1 MTITSVA
8 QANSKTAEFARLFDL
23 FDRVATRRTRALTGD
38 TSDVISTD
46 DIASVPA
53 EFAPVLKNLST
64 ILSLRAIRDEGHARR
79 AQTAPTTKP
88 RHNTR
93 ASVHPSTPA
102 PGENPTPRADVTVP
116 TDDVEEDPETP
127 AFPLGERY
135 PFTFK
140 LMLHKLYD
148 LDEWADKVKNA
159 VETSKS
165 QFKPLAER
173 VQNVV
178 RDATASIKER
188 GEKRSTGSVHPQAVL
203 GASAKF
209 KPPPGGTTSSA
220 SMPRDATAS
229 NKERGEKRSSASV
242 RPVLGASAKFKPP
255 STTRHPHS
263 AAMPMPPKP
272 ETSRVLKKRC
282 IGRRK
287 SVNGPMSTGVWVY
300 DAAIS
305 ATEVT
310 GARPVVEITLSTPR
324 DAGRVVESRARH
336 RSLTA
341 LEEMQTRDTARR
353 KVKITVPLLQE
364 GVPESVP
371 PQPTSFSF
379 VEPARAHGVIEA
391 ESAMKRRRSVVSVFA
406 SESCKRVTVKRPLC
420 V

>member
-23 FDRVATRRTRALTGD
+23 FDRVATRRTRALIGD
-38 TSDVISTD
+38 TSEVISTD
-46 DIASVPA
+46 DIANVPA

-64 ILSLRAIRDEGHARR
+64 ILSLRAIRDEEHARR
-79 AQTAPTTKP
+79 AQAAPTTNP
-88 RHNTR
+88 CYNTR
-93 ASVHPSTPA
+93 ASAHSTTLA
-102 PGENPTPRADVTVP
+102 AAENPTPRVDVMEP
-116 TDDVEEDPETP
+116 SDEVEEDPETP
-127 AFPLGERY
+127 IFPLGERY

-148 LDEWADKVKNA
+148 LDEWAEKVKSA

-178 RDATASIKER
+178 RDVTASIKERGEKRSSVHPVLGASAKLKPPSTTNPASMPRDATASIKER
-188 GEKRSTGSVHPQAVL
+188 GEKRS
-203 GASAKF
+203 
-209 KPPPGGTTSSA
+209 
-220 SMPRDATAS
+220 
-229 NKERGEKRSSASV
+229 SV
-242 RPVLGASAKFKPP
+242 RPVLGASAKLKPP

-263 AAMPMPPKP
+263 AAMPSEP

-310 GARPVVEITLSTPR
+310 GPRPAVEITLSTPR
-324 DAGRVVESRARH
+324 DAGGVVENRARH

-341 LEEMQTRDTARR
+341 LEDMQTRDTARR

-364 GVPESVP
+364 EVAEPESVP
-371 PQPTSFSF
+371 PQQSLVSF
-379 VEPARAHGVIEA
+379 VEPAQEFEVIET
-391 ESAMKRRRSVVSVFA
+391 ESVVKKRRSVASVFA
-406 SESCKRVTVKRPLC
+406 SESCKRTTVKRPLC

>member
-38 TSDVISTD
+38 TSEVISID
-46 DIASVPA
+46 DIANVPV

-64 ILSLRAIRDEGHARR
+64 ILSLRAIRDEEHARR
-79 AQTAPTTKP
+79 AQAASTTNP

-93 ASVHPSTPA
+93 VSAHSTTLA
-102 PGENPTPRADVTVP
+102 AVENPTPRADVMEP
-116 TDDVEEDPETP
+116 SDEVEEDPETRT
-127 AFPLGERY
+127 FPLGERY

-148 LDEWADKVKNA
+148 LDEWAEKVKSA

-178 RDATASIKER
+178 RDVTASIKER
-188 GEKRSTGSVHPQAVL
+188 GEKRSNVHPIL
-203 GASAKF
+203 GASAKVT
-209 KPPPGGTTSSA
+209 PSSTTSSA
-220 SMPRDATAS
+220 SIHRDATARI
-229 NKERGEKRSSASV
+229 KERGEKRSSV
-242 RPVLGASAKFKPP
+242 RPVLGASAKFGPAG
-255 STTRHPHS
+255 TTRHSHS
-263 AAMPMPPKP
+263 AAAMPSKP

-310 GARPVVEITLSTPR
+310 GVRPVVEITRCTPR
-324 DAGRVVESRARH
+324 DAGGVVENRARH

-341 LEEMQTRDTARR
+341 LEDVQTRDTARR
-353 KVKITVPLLQE
+353 KVKMTVPLLQE
-364 GVPESVP
+364 EVVKSVSPQPSSVSFAEPALVETESV
-371 PQPTSFSF
+371 
-379 VEPARAHGVIEA
+379 V
-391 ESAMKRRRSVVSVFA
+391 KKRRSVASVFA
-406 SESCKRVTVKRPLC
+406 AESCKRATVKRPLC

>member
-38 TSDVISTD
+38 TSEVISID
-46 DIASVPA
+46 DIANVPV

-64 ILSLRAIRDEGHARR
+64 ILSLRAIRDEEHARR
-79 AQTAPTTKP
+79 AQAASTTNP

-93 ASVHPSTPA
+93 VSAHSTTLA
-102 PGENPTPRADVTVP
+102 AAKNPTPRVDVMEP
-116 TDDVEEDPETP
+116 SDEVEEDPETRT
-127 AFPLGERY
+127 FPLGERY

-148 LDEWADKVKNA
+148 LDEWAEKVKSA

-178 RDATASIKER
+178 RDVTASIKER
-188 GEKRSTGSVHPQAVL
+188 GEKRSNVHPIL
-203 GASAKF
+203 GASAKVT
-209 KPPPGGTTSSA
+209 PSSTTSSA
-220 SMPRDATAS
+220 SIHRDATARI
-229 NKERGEKRSSASV
+229 KERGEKRSSV
-242 RPVLGASAKFKPP
+242 RPVLGASAKFGPAG
-255 STTRHPHS
+255 TTRHSHS
-263 AAMPMPPKP
+263 AAAMPSKP

-310 GARPVVEITLSTPR
+310 GVRPVVEITRCTPR
-324 DAGRVVESRARH
+324 DAGGVVENRARH

-341 LEEMQTRDTARR
+341 LEEMQTRDTAKR
-353 KVKITVPLLQE
+353 KVKMTVPLLQE
-364 GVPESVP
+364 EVVKSVS
-371 PQPTSFSF
+371 PQPSSVSFA
-379 VEPARAHGVIEA
+379 EPAQGVIET
-391 ESAMKRRRSVVSVFA
+391 ESVVKKRRSVASVFA
-406 SESCKRVTVKRPLC
+406 PESCKRAAVKRPLC